1 MKVQAA
7 IPSFCLPTYYR
18 LPTAINVVLN
28 VNTASVVRNDTAPAV
43 LQSASELSLT
53 TGKLV
58 HLRDGEVV
66 LYLIERSR
74 NWQARYKLFSG
85 QWLRFS
91 TRKRRFEDAAQ
102 IACERYD
109 EARFRERMGL
119 APVVKRFCDV
129 ADACVTDMQRD
140 IAAGTGKR
148 VYKDYIQVIE
158 RYLVPYFGQKYLSNI
173 DAKDVAEFEA
183 WRNGEMKRT
192 PKSSTLLT
200 FASAFSRI
208 HQTAIARG
216 WISERVPVPKLSVK
230 GEKGQARP
238 AFTAEEVEQLRTYLA
253 TWYEAVEGR
262 TQEMRRLLR
271 DLVEVLFLTGMRQGT
286 ESMNLCWK
294 HIEWYKEGDK
304 RYLRIWVSGKTG
316 PRWLIAKHECVAAL
330 QRLHR
335 QQPDLRMFNFEQ
347 LIANK
352 VDKFVFRFADGTQ
365 PYEFNAVFRR
375 LLQETGLAMG
385 TAGTA
390 RSLYSL
396 RHTYAT
402 LELLAGTDIH
412 TLAKQMG
419 TSVLMLERHYSKLT
433 ATLAAE
439 QLA

>member
-7 IPSFCLPTYYR
+7 IPSFCLPAYYR
-18 LPTAINVVLN
+18 LPSAINVVLN

-43 LQSASELSLT
+43 PQSASELSLT

-91 TRKRRFEDAAQ
+91 TRKRRLEDAAQ

-129 ADACVTDMQRD
+129 ADACVKDMQRD

-216 WISERVPVPKLSVK
+216 WISERV
-230 GEKGQARP
+230 
-238 AFTAEEVEQLRTYLA
+238 
-253 TWYEAVEGR
+253 
-262 TQEMRRLLR
+262 
-271 DLVEVLFLTGMRQGT
+271 RQ
-286 ESMNLCWK
+286 
-294 HIEWYKEGDK
+294 
-304 RYLRIWVSGKTG
+304 
-316 PRWLIAKHECVAAL
+316 
-330 QRLHR
+330 
-335 QQPDLRMFNFEQ
+335 
-347 LIANK
+347 
-352 VDKFVFRFADGTQ
+352 
-365 PYEFNAVFRR
+365 
-375 LLQETGLAMG
+375 
-385 TAGTA
+385 
-390 RSLYSL
+390 
-396 RHTYAT
+396 
-402 LELLAGTDIH
+402 
-412 TLAKQMG
+412 
-419 TSVLMLERHYSKLT
+419 
-433 ATLAAE
+433 
-439 QLA
+439 

>member
-1 MKVQAA
+1 MKLKAVL
-7 IPSFCLPTYYR
+7 PSFCLPTYYR
-18 LPTAINVVLN
+18 VPCIVSFVFNDS
-28 VNTASVVRNDTAPAV
+28 TASVVRNDIALANSKSILELAPV
-43 LQSASELSLT
+43 

-66 LYLIERSR
+66 LYQIPRSR
-74 NWQARYKLFSG
+74 NWQARYKLFNG

-91 TRKRRFEDAAQ
+91 TRKRRLEDAQ
-102 IACERYD
+102 RIACERYD

-119 APVVKRFCDV
+119 APTLKRFSDI
-129 ADACVTDMQRD
+129 ADACIKDMQRD
-140 IAAGTGKR
+140 IAAGTGKK

-158 RYLVPYFGQKYLSNI
+158 RYLIPYFGQKYLSNI

-216 WISERVPVPKLSVK
+216 WISERVPVAKLSVK

-238 AFTAEEVEQLRTYLA
+238 AFTAEEVQQLRTYLA

-286 ESMNLCWK
+286 ESMNLRWR
-294 HIEWYKEGDK
+294 HIEWHTEGVT
-304 RYLRIWVSGKTG
+304 RYLRMWVSGKTG

-335 QQPDLRMFNFEQ
+335 TQPDIAHLSFEA
-347 LIANK
+347 LIATK
-352 VDKFVFRFADGTQ
+352 VDKYVFRFADGTQ
-365 PYEFNAVFRR
+365 PYEFTAIFRR
-375 LLQETGLAMG
+375 ALEELKLTNG
-385 TAGTA
+385 TTGTA

-402 LELLAGTDIH
+402 LELLSGTDIH

-419 TSVLMLERHYSKLT
+419 TSVVMLERHYSKLT

-439 QLA
+439 RLA